1 MGPLL
6 GGNMYHKFGI
16 YSDYWE
22 HTKSEKVDEGKFQ
35 ATGDEADKF
44 MFKVPALRNVEKT
57 FPYYHDGSVADLNEA
72 ITIMAKV
79 QLNKELTDVEIKNI
93 GEFLKSLTGEVP
105 KEALN

>member
-1 MGPLL
+1 
-6 GGNMYHKFGI
+6 
-16 YSDYWE
+16 
-22 HTKSEKVDEGKFQ
+22 
-35 ATGDEADKF
+35 
-44 MFKVPALRNVEKT
+44 MFKVPALRNVDKT

-72 ITIMAKV
+72 IVIMAKV